1 MDSIQ
6 QILYVILLALAPISE
21 CRGSIIYGFLAGMNI
36 WVVFFASLFG
46 NIIFIP
52 FVLLLMGRING
63 WILGMKDTNRLKKY
77 YVKYI
82 VYLRAKYK
90 PQIDKY
96 GFAGLAIFV
105 AVPIP
110 FTGAW
115 TGCILAYLLGMGF
128 KKAFAS
134 LALGVLGAA
143 IIVTAVVWGFG
154 YLF

>member
-6 QILYVILLALAPISE
+6 QILYVVLLALAPISE

-52 FVLLLMGRING
+52 FVLLLMGKVNS

-77 YVKYI
+77 YVRYI
-82 VYLRAKYK
+82 VYIRSKYK
-90 PQIDKY
+90 SQIDKY
-96 GFAGLAIFV
+96 GYWGLAIFV

-115 TGCILAYLLGMGF
+115 TGCILAYLLGMDF

-134 LALGVLGAA
+134 IALGVLGAA